1 MTSLI
6 DLFHNFSL
14 RISVLTDSSA
24 GKLKEIKWDLQEI
37 DDECDYFEVPEE
49 KMNLIA
55 YRERSLTFVDVKAAN
70 FTKTF
75 TAPQRNKEQYFT
87 LKDMIQTIV
96 EFETEVRQLES
107 KRDPN
112 GHVDTANN
120 TLNGIKMTNLD
131 GQSMFSLNWS
141 D

>member
-1 MTSLI
+1 MTSVI
-6 DLFHNFSL
+6 DLFDNFSL
-14 RISVLTDSSA
+14 RISVLTDSSD
-24 GKLKEIKWDLQEI
+24 GKIKDIKWDVQEI

-55 YRERSLTFVDVKAAN
+55 CRERSLTFVDVKAAN

-75 TAPQRNKEQYFT
+75 TAPQTNKEQYFT

-96 EFETEVRQLES
+96 EFEKEVRQHES
-107 KRDPN
+107 RRDSN
-112 GHVDTANN
+112 GLVDTANN
-120 TLNGIKMTNLD
+120 TLNGIEVTNLD